1 MSAVD
6 IILITN
12 LVAHD
17 ISRNTRRNYV
27 LLPHHQVLIALRL
40 CASGSFLQVTG
51 DTFGINKSTVS
62 RVINDVIQALIS
74 KQPRFIK
81 WSLTNNKKM
90 RSDSPRRVPLCNSDA
105 RT

>member
-1 MSAVD
+1 M
-6 IILITN
+6 LITN

-17 ISRNTRRNYV
+17 ISRITRRNYV

-81 WSLTNNKKM
+81 WSLTNNNKM
-90 RSDSPRRVPLCNSDA
+90 RSPSVKGSLV
-105 RT
+105 